1 MKKALKI
8 FGITLGCIIGVVV
21 MAIGIAVWVVFTPER
36 LTPIVRNVAREYV
49 ACEHTLGEVDLTFFS
64 TFPRF
69 GLSIDSVV
77 VVNPIEGAPSDTVVS
92 IPHMVVS
99 VDVMALLSEGM
110 LSIPTLTIADI
121 EANIFVDADG
131 QANYDVL
138 LSGEAKGEEAEDTT
152 TTALP
157 FEQIQVDGLHLSA
170 RSLCYVSLADSMN
183 IALQGAR
190 VDAQVAEWNDMLLA
204 LELKSL
210 DAVIGGET
218 LAQGLRLSAHMPAA
232 VDMQKMRITLRQA
245 QLAVNN
251 LAVALDGWAEM
262 GDDIQTDI
270 RMTLEDW
277 QVDSVMPLLPISLD
291 KDITELVRGGS
302 ATLDATAK
310 INMAD
315 SAVSE
320 VLVHQLAAHVKHT
333 DLKAQGVVKD
343 PLGKLWADVTA
354 DVNVLMA
361 DVKAFLPKDMQVAG
375 RVKGTASV
383 QMYLD
388 DLMAMQL
395 DKGQI
400 TGDMQLL
407 GVRYRADGM
416 AATLPNNRL
425 QLKIPNSHPSRQEV
439 GWLAAILH
447 TDGGEVS
454 MDMPLAADF
463 GQTSLAIEANNILGN
478 DPWLHATVALASKE
492 PLHAQMDSM
501 DMTIA
506 QPNVKAYVAYHM
518 QDTSVMPVLDAE
530 IAFDRAQGYYTD
542 IQVDIQSSQLSA
554 KLQAPRLQASL
565 QTQALVAQIGEEM
578 QVKTGQVAM
587 STAARYNKRGGDN
600 LLLKWNPQL
609 SVDMHEAVVALSDWE
624 KKISIPTIDFTYT
637 NRDCKI
643 EQSKIVIGNS
653 DFALTG
659 ELKNIGRWMRNKAV
673 LEGELTFE
681 SEKTDVDELL
691 ALLSAD
697 EGSEEEVSL
706 ENAAEPLQD
715 GASASLEDEEAKSE
729 TTEPFLV
736 PTNVDLTL
744 NTRIKEAHVMNQVAR
759 NLGGKVY
766 VKDGI
771 LVIEEMGFICNA
783 AKLQL
788 TAMYR
793 TPRRNHIYVGL
804 DYHMI
809 DINIQELIS
818 MIPQLDTMMPM
829 LSAFRGEAEFHLA
842 AETYTNA
849 QYELKP
855 STLRGAASIY
865 GKDLVVLDNET
876 FSKISKLLLF
886 SKKTENKV
894 DSISAEMTVYKKEID
909 VYPFCVSMDNYM
921 VALGGRHNLD
931 MSFNYDVNVLSP
943 IYLGVNV
950 SGNLDNLDIKL
961 APCKFAKDFKP
972 RFDRKVDTHSAEL
985 RSMIRESM
993 RKNVRIEE

>member
-1 MKKALKI
+1 MKKALKVL
-8 FGITLGCIIGVVV
+8 GITLGSVVGIILL
-21 MAIGIAVWVVFTPER
+21 AIGLAIWVVSTPER
-36 LTPIVRNVAREYV
+36 LTPIVREVASEYV
-49 ACEHTLGEVDLTFFS
+49 QCEHEIGKVELTFFS

-69 GLSIDSVV
+69 GLRIDSVAV
-77 VVNPIEGAPSDTVVS
+77 IHPMEGAPSDTVVH
-92 IPHMVVS
+92 IPHAVLS
-99 VDVMALLSEGM
+99 VDVLAFLNEGM
-110 LSIPTLTIADI
+110 LSIPTLRMPDLQ
-121 EANIFVDADG
+121 ANIYVAADG
-131 QANYDVL
+131 SANYDILV
-138 LSGEAKGEEAEDTT
+138 GNEAKGEEATSM
-152 TTALP
+152 ALP
-157 FEQIQVDGLHLSA
+157 FQTIQVDEIQLSA
-170 RSLCYVSLADSMN
+170 RQLRYVSKPDTMDMTLRDTRIETAQPIVADLQKMH
-183 IALQGAR
+183 IALQ
-190 VDAQVAEWNDMLLA
+190 DAQIATNGLA
-204 LELKSL
+204 L
-210 DAVIGGET
+210 T
-218 LAQGLRLSAHMPAA
+218 L
-232 VDMQKMRITLRQA
+232 
-245 QLAVNN
+245 N
-251 LAVALDGWAEM
+251 GWAEL
-262 GDDIQTDI
+262 GDTLQTDM
-270 RMTLEDW
+270 RLTLNDW
-277 QVDSVMPLLPISLD
+277 AIDSVLALLPITLD
-291 KDITELVRGGS
+291 KDITQLVKGGTC
-302 ATLDATAK
+302 TLDATAK

-315 SAVSE
+315 SAASK

-343 PLGKLWADVTA
+343 PLGKLWADATA
-354 DVNVLMA
+354 DVNVLIA
-361 DVKAFLPKDMQVAG
+361 DVKAFLPKDMQVSG
-375 RVKGTASV
+375 RVKGTANV

-395 DKGQI
+395 ERGRI
-400 TGDMQLL
+400 TGDMQLI
-407 GVRYRADGM
+407 GVNYCTDGI

-425 QLKIPNSHPSRQEV
+425 QLEIPNSHPSRKEI
-439 GWLAAILH
+439 GWLAATLH
-447 TDGGEVS
+447 TDGGKVS
-454 MDMPLAADF
+454 MDTPLAAEF
-463 GQTSLAIEANNILGN
+463 GQTTLAIEANNILGN

-506 QPNVKAYVAYHM
+506 GPEVKAYVAYHM
-518 QDTSVMPVLDAE
+518 QDTSVMPQLDAQV
-530 IAFDRAQGYYTD
+530 AFDHAKGYYTD
-542 IQVDIQSSQLSA
+542 IQVDIQPSQLSA

-565 QTQALVAQIGEEM
+565 QTQALKAQMGEEM

-587 STAARYNKRGGDN
+587 RAAARYNQRGGDN

-609 SVDMHEAVVALSDWE
+609 SVDMHEAEVALADWE
-624 KKISIPTIDFTYT
+624 EKILIPAIDFTYT
-637 NRDCKI
+637 NRDCQI

-659 ELKNIGRWMRNKAV
+659 ELKNIGRWMRNKAE

-691 ALLSAD
+691 AMLSAE
-697 EGSEEEVSL
+697 EGSEEE
-706 ENAAEPLQD
+706 APA
-715 GASASLEDEEAKSE
+715 DEAMRLSGDEAKGE
-729 TTEPFLV
+729 ATEPFLV

-766 VKDGI
+766 IKDGI

-793 TPRRNHIYVGL
+793 TPRRNHIYVGF

-809 DINIQELIS
+809 DINIQELIG
-818 MIPQLDTMMPM
+818 MIPQLDSMMPM
-829 LSAFRGEAEFHLA
+829 LRSFRGEAEFHLA

-855 STLRGAASIY
+855 STLRGAASIF

-894 DSISAEMTVYKKEID
+894 DSISAEMTIYKKEID

-950 SGNLDNLDIKL
+950 SGNLDDLDIKL

-972 RFDRKVDTHSAEL
+972 RFNRKVDTHSAEL

-993 RKNVRIEE
+993 RKNVKIEQ